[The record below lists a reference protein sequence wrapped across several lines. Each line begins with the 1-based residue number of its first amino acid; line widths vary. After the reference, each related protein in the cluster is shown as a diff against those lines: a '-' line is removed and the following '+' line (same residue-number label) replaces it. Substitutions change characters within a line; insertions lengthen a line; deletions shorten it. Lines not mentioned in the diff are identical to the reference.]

1 MQILVHP
8 TGNFLSNAVK
18 FTPAGGKLELKVQC
32 EGVVENKHVGPLLS
46 EKSCSSMDPVA
57 QTGDTLLGVTGSSI
71 LTKTS
76 SQTKNTVDKVATLR
90 ISVRD
95 NGIGKSE
102 LDACSIRLSVC
113 LRNFLPE
120 GPGWK
125 RKILCFTILTSHFPV
140 HAQMIAQA
148 DCNISSFPVIIV
160 FFISWGNWSIKDG
173 KLILICERFERI

>member
-1 MQILVHP
+1 MVLLLNGCLLLPSDVQILVHP

-32 EGVVENKHVGPLLS
+32 EGVVENKHVGPPLLS

-102 LDACSIRLSVC
+102 LDACSTRLSVC
-113 LRNFLPE
+113 LRNFLAE
-120 GPGWK
+120 DLSWK
-125 RKILCFTILTSHFPV
+125 RKILWFTILTSHFP
-140 HAQMIAQA
+140 IAQA

-160 FFISWGNWSIKDG
+160 FFIS
-173 KLILICERFERI
+173 

>member
-1 MQILVHP
+1 MTVCCYLSDVQILVHP

-32 EGVVENKHVGPLLS
+32 EGVVENKHVGPPLLS

-102 LDACSIRLSVC
+102 LDACSTRLSVC
-113 LRNFLPE
+113 LRNFLAE
-120 GPGWK
+120 DLSWK
-125 RKILCFTILTSHFPV
+125 RKILWFTILTSHFP
-140 HAQMIAQA
+140 IAQA

-160 FFISWGNWSIKDG
+160 FFIS
-173 KLILICERFERI
+173 